1 MKAFQGCRWAG
12 LVLVLMISVAS
23 LAGVPSTA
31 STSGNWKVLKIIPVS
46 GDGNW
51 DYLVADSQTRRLYV
65 SHGTEVDVLNTDTGR
80 PIGKIADTP
89 GVHGIALVPGMHRA
103 FISEGLSDKVAIVDT
118 VSLHKIREVP
128 VGKKPDAIIYD
139 PATRRVF
146 VNNGDGNSTTAI
158 DAATGDVVGTLDLG
172 GSPEYAAA
180 DGQGHVYVNLEE
192 QNQTVAIDSRNLRVD
207 RRLPVSPCKSP
218 SSLAIDKRARRLFI
232 GCRSHLMT
240 VLNIDTGKVVTSM
253 PIGDHV
259 DATVF
264 DADRHLIFCS
274 NADGTLNVFHQLSAD
289 QYRAAQ
295 TVKTA
300 LGARTMTLDT
310 ATRRLFLPT
319 ADLDTSVPPA
329 PGHKPPVKPGTFRLI
344 VVGG

>member
-1 MKAFQGCRWAG
+1 MKASQGFRWAG
-12 LVLVLMISVAS
+12 LLLGLMITVVS
-23 LAGVPSTA
+23 LAGIPSAA

-46 GDGNW
+46 GNGNW
-51 DYLVADSQTRRLYV
+51 DYLVADSKIRRLYV
-65 SHGTEVDVLNTDTGR
+65 SHGTEVDVLDTDTGR
-80 PIGKIADTP
+80 LIGHIADTP
-89 GVHGIALVPGMHRA
+89 GVHGVALVPGMRRA
-103 FISEGLSDKVAIVDT
+103 FISEGLSDHVAIVDT
-118 VSLHKIREVP
+118 LTLRKIREVS

-139 PATRRVF
+139 PATGRIF

-158 DAATGDVVGTLDLG
+158 DAATGDVVGTIDLG

-192 QNQTVAIDSRNLRVD
+192 QNETVAIDSRKLRVD
-207 RRLPVSPCKSP
+207 QRWPVSPCKSP

-274 NADGTLNVFHQLSAD
+274 NADGTLNIFHQLSAD

-300 LGARTMTLDT
+300 LGARTMTLDA
-310 ATRRLFLPT
+310 ATQRLFLPT

-329 PGHKPPVKPGTFRLI
+329 PGQKPPVKPGTFRLI